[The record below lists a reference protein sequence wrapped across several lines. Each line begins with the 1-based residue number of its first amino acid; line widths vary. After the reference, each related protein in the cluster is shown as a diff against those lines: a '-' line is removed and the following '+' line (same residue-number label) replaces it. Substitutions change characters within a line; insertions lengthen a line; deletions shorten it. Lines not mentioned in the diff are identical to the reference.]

1 MTGPSLAAAGP
12 TAALVPG
19 AVSAGAGPAG
29 VVRVGAGGWTVVEV
43 GGGEFGFSA
52 AHAGLHGGLFEP
64 LHGHTFG
71 VTLRLSGTPDPVAGM
86 LVDFAVVKAA
96 LRAAIGPLRRRTLMP
111 AEAPGVTVRVAD
123 GRVVACDGRKRYDL
137 PAEDVTLL
145 PLANTTTE
153 EIAGWLLGRV
163 LPSLCEVAGLRR
175 VELAVSEAPDT
186 TAAATVDL
194 APGTP

>member
-1 MTGPSLAAAGP
+1 M
-12 TAALVPG
+12 
-19 AVSAGAGPAG
+19 
-29 VVRVGAGGWTVVEV
+29 EV

-71 VTLRLSGTPDPVAGM
+71 VTLRLCGAPDPAGM

-111 AEAPGVTVRVAD
+111 AEAPGVSIRVAE
-123 GRVVACDGRKRYDL
+123 GRVVVCDGRKRYDL

-145 PLANTTTE
+145 PVANTTTE
-153 EIAGWLLGRV
+153 EIAGWLLVRV
-163 LPSLCEVAGLRR
+163 LPSLCGVAGLRR

-186 TAAATVDL
+186 AATAAVDL
-194 APGTP
+194 AGAR